1 MILAYLQLSYSAVAS
16 CSCCFFQALNTL
28 GNSVLEQ
35 ATSSWLSCSVT
46 SILFENLCNHLVQ
59 HARCWLQHFQ
69 ACTPL
74 PAPRP
79 AHGIRQTVIVYK
91 EIRRT
96 ISLVDRAVIFDVT
109 PVHGGRWCY
118 RRATRGAFQPRTVK
132 LHSLILRQLIKAA
145 DRNDMTARR
154 TSEQVRPAFA
164 IDTPCPE
171 VVSTAHAQ
179 HFAM

>member
-1 MILAYLQLSYSAVAS
+1 MQPSSPARTLLAATLSGLYAFASAEAS
-16 CSCCFFQALNTL
+16 TRIRS
-28 GNSVLEQ
+28 
-35 ATSSWLSCSVT
+35 
-46 SILFENLCNHLVQ
+46 
-59 HARCWLQHFQ
+59 
-69 ACTPL
+69 
-74 PAPRP
+74 
-79 AHGIRQTVIVYK
+79 GIRQTVVVYK

-118 RRATRGAFQPRTVK
+118 RRATRGAFQPRTIK

-179 HFAM
+179 PFAM